1 MHKQIE
7 SLIEL
12 AYREW
17 KTEESK
23 KSKKPH
29 LHPELLASL
38 LEKPLPDK
46 EHRNARLH
54 IVICEKCSDSLAAQ
68 FNTEIE
74 VTQEIPPDL
83 INWAEDLYEIGLAKN
98 YRSLVTSPP
107 IKKLPHRLPLNP
119 RNYQYIEFLPD
130 KNKVGFCFMVFLR
143 GGQRGSLVR
152 ILFRERLRF

>member
-83 INWAEDLYEIGLAKN
+83 INWAKALPIYRGDIRVLVKVLRLKKKIFMKLASQRIIAALLRHPQLKNFLIG
-98 YRSLVTSPP
+98 YR
-107 IKKLPHRLPLNP
+107 
-119 RNYQYIEFLPD
+119 
-130 KNKVGFCFMVFLR
+130 
-143 GGQRGSLVR
+143 
-152 ILFRERLRF
+152 